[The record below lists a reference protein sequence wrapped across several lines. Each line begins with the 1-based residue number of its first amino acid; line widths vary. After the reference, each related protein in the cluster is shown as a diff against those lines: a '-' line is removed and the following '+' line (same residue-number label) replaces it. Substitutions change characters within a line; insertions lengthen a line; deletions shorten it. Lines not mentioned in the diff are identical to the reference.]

1 VRNGRCTENFAL
13 VLDHSQGSHF
23 LYTFFLVWHVG
34 EGNYC
39 GLQEQELINKKH
51 PKLILID
58 LLRETNIQMLKQ
70 FLVNFLILFFIYSF
84 CPTVSEVDAGGIAV
98 EVEPFHQYFV
108 TFCCRVTDDSRG
120 AVWKNGVWHGSATEA
135 KMYHRI
141 HRWKSCSYWHSLT
154 IAEHLWRPHSGCE
167 HSEEVGVRFSAG
179 DSDVKDKLCSKRTC
193 RILPAGIAGSC
204 PWLLKMYS

>member
-39 GLQEQELINKKH
+39 GLQDQELINKKH

-70 FLVNFLILFFIYSF
+70 FLVNFLILFFIYSS

-108 TFCCRVTDDSRG
+108 TFCCCVTDGSRG
-120 AVWKNGVWHGSATEA
+120 AVWHNGIWHGSADEA
-135 KMYHRI
+135 KVCHWNSASRKKWYPLTLLLEWRMYLFAIFNMGKKDIRFF
-141 HRWKSCSYWHSLT
+141 HS
-154 IAEHLWRPHSGCE
+154 
-167 HSEEVGVRFSAG
+167 
-179 DSDVKDKLCSKRTC
+179 
-193 RILPAGIAGSC
+193 ILIFF
-204 PWLLKMYS
+204 